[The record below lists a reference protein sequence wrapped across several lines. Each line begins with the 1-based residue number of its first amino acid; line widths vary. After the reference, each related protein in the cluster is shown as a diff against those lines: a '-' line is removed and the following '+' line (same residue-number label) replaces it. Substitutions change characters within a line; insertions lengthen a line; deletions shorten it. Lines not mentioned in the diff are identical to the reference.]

1 MRLHANDH
9 SVGRRTCGTDKMA
22 RHPAFLSSV
31 TAWLARCAGGLRVW
45 SHAAWTPALLLAV
58 ATVSMAQGTAPDG
71 TVVPIRTGSHPGY
84 GRIVF
89 DAPAKARYTLT
100 RDADTVVVRF
110 ADDFRL
116 DIQQPPPRNVTRLIT
131 AAATATFSVN
141 AGATLRQ
148 TRLGNRVVI
157 DIVDPPASQASQ
169 PIVTRQPAADSRPT
183 APQPEARSLQQ
194 ISGQPPVQRITPP
207 PNLARTAVPS
217 ANPSPTTRTNT
228 PTPARPQPDTGLGT
242 SPAETPTQAAPKSA
256 ATQLPVRPNGSNR
269 AVSPPPIGPATV
281 ASVVPSEIALSAP
294 EQQRPDSGAGTESM
308 GPAIATA
315 PVVAVSRDPTVVAM
329 PAIQAPE
336 SSAGP
341 AEPAIQPQATAVPR
355 APTSGPIALVVR
367 RTASVPGL
375 EGPGFLVPF
384 PSSVGAALFRRGSAI
399 WVVFDER
406 RLLDLTAL
414 RGEPTFAGASTQL
427 VSGGAVIR
435 VPLAEGKTVTVSRSP
450 QAWKIALAL
459 TPQDPAAIVPVVA
472 EGRMT
477 FPVESASNVITLA
490 DPQSGSTLLVG
501 TQRKANQAIVTG
513 RRTTEFSLIP
523 TQLGVVVEPLSDIL
537 SLRTIPTG
545 FLLTGGAQG
554 LMLSSP
560 AFMTDVLL
568 AAARLTRR
576 FQFPALPTEALLQR
590 MQYQVREAAVAAP
603 LARGPKR
610 RAAAETMIAG
620 GLGAE
625 AMALLEVAAGQD
637 PHEAASA
644 DFKGLYAIAA
654 ILANRLDQANGI
666 NDPRLSGI
674 DEIAFWRGILLAN
687 QQEGTPQA
695 ASLLASTAPLA
706 FTYPAAVRDK
716 VLPLAME
723 TLILGGE
730 VNAAARMLGQRETDP
745 TLGLAQA
752 LLKQA
757 QGDTDK
763 ALEQLDALA
772 AGRDRLVRARAAVRA
787 VELRLASQRIDNEK
801 AVEAL
806 DKLLYVWRGDQ
817 RDLALRL
824 RIAELRR
831 QTGGWREALKLLRNA
846 KADFPPHTTQLQT
859 RMRDMFST
867 LIHEDGAASMTPLDF
882 IALVEENADL
892 LPPGTEDT
900 ALENRL
906 AERLLA
912 LDLPKRADQ
921 VLAKLMKAAPTPLGR
936 AGLGVRLAEL
946 RLREDDPA
954 GAVAA
959 LSASSM
965 PNLDA
970 DLLEAR
976 ALIGADATSRLGDT
990 PTAMEMLSELRSPV
1004 ALAAKAGILERA
1016 QDWPEAK
1023 QALIA
1028 LVGLTVPATGDL
1040 DDQQKRILL
1049 RLATAAARAGDNTAL
1064 AALGAREDARIGS
1077 GPVADMFRLLTA
1089 DPVRGVGDLK
1099 RAEQEIGLVRALP
1112 AGLKALQAQT
1122 ATQ

>member
-1 MRLHANDH
+1 MRLHANNH

-22 RHPAFLSSV
+22 RHLAFLSSV
-31 TAWLARCAGGLRVW
+31 TAWLARCAGVLRRW
-45 SHAAWTPALLLAV
+45 SHAAWTSALLLAV
-58 ATVSMAQGTAPDG
+58 AMVTMAQGAAPDG

-89 DAPAKARYTLT
+89 DAPEKARYTLT
-100 RDADTVVVRF
+100 RDGDTVVVRF
-110 ADDFRL
+110 EDDFRL
-116 DIQQPPPRNVTRLIT
+116 DIQQPSPRNVTRLIT

-157 DIVDPPASQASQ
+157 DIVDPPTSQASQ
-169 PIVTRQPAADSRPT
+169 PTVSRQPAADPRPA
-183 APQPEARSLQQ
+183 APQPEARSPQQ
-194 ISGQPPVQRITPP
+194 ISGQNSIQRITPP
-207 PNLARTAVPS
+207 PNLARTAVPP
-217 ANPSPTTRTNT
+217 ANPSQTTRADTST
-228 PTPARPQPDTGLGT
+228 PVRPQPDTGLG
-242 SPAETPTQAAPKSA
+242 SPPAETPTQATARSA
-256 ATQLPVRPNGSNR
+256 ATQLPVRPTGPNR
-269 AVSPPPIGPATV
+269 AVSPPIAPATA
-281 ASVVPSEIALSAP
+281 ASVVPSETTLSAP
-294 EQQRPDSGAGTESM
+294 EQQRPGSGTGTESM

-329 PAIQAPE
+329 LAIQAPE
-336 SSAGP
+336 ASAGP
-341 AEPAIQPQATAVPR
+341 AEPAIQPLATTVPR
-355 APTSGPIALVVR
+355 APTNGPIALVVR

-477 FPVESASNVITLA
+477 FPVESASDVITLA

-560 AFMTDVLL
+560 AFMTDALL

-610 RAAAETMIAG
+610 RSAAETMIAA

-716 VLPLAME
+716 VLPLALE

-772 AGRDRLVRARAAVRA
+772 AGRDRLARARAAVRA
-787 VELRLASQRIDNEK
+787 VELRLASQRIDNDK

-846 KADFPPHTTQLQT
+846 KADFPPHTTQIQS

-921 VLAKLMKAAPTPLGR
+921 VLAKLMKAAPTPRGR

-990 PTAMEMLSELRSPV
+990 PTAMEMLSELRSPA

-1016 QDWPEAK
+1016 QDWPAAK

-1040 DDQQKRILL
+1040 DDQQKRTLL
-1049 RLATAAARAGDNTAL
+1049 RLATAAARAGDDSAL
-1064 AALGAREDARIGS
+1064 ANLGAREDPRMGS

-1099 RAEQEIGLVRALP
+1099 RAKQEIGLVRALP

>member
-1 MRLHANDH
+1 MRLHANNH

-22 RHPAFLSSV
+22 RHLAFLSSV
-31 TAWLARCAGGLRVW
+31 TAWLARCAGVLRRW
-45 SHAAWTPALLLAV
+45 SHAAWTSALLLAV
-58 ATVSMAQGTAPDG
+58 AMVTMAQGAAPDG

-89 DAPAKARYTLT
+89 DAPEKARYTLT
-100 RDADTVVVRF
+100 RDGDTVVVRF
-110 ADDFRL
+110 EDDFRL
-116 DIQQPPPRNVTRLIT
+116 DIQQPSPRNVTRLIT

-157 DIVDPPASQASQ
+157 DIVDPPTSQASQ
-169 PIVTRQPAADSRPT
+169 PTVSRQPAADPRPA
-183 APQPEARSLQQ
+183 APQPEARSPQQ
-194 ISGQPPVQRITPP
+194 ISGQNSIQRITPP
-207 PNLARTAVPS
+207 PNLARTAVPP
-217 ANPSPTTRTNT
+217 ANPSQTTRADT
-228 PTPARPQPDTGLGT
+228 PTSVRPQPDTGLG
-242 SPAETPTQAAPKSA
+242 SPPAETPTQATARSA
-256 ATQLPVRPNGSNR
+256 ATQLPVRPTGPNR
-269 AVSPPPIGPATV
+269 AVSPPIAPATA
-281 ASVVPSEIALSAP
+281 ASVVPSETTLSAP
-294 EQQRPDSGAGTESM
+294 EQQRPGSGTDTESM

-336 SSAGP
+336 SPAGP
-341 AEPAIQPQATAVPR
+341 TEPAIQPQATTVPR
-355 APTSGPIALVVR
+355 APTNGPIALVVR

-477 FPVESASNVITLA
+477 FPVESASDVITLA

-560 AFMTDVLL
+560 AFMTDALL

-610 RAAAETMIAG
+610 RSAAETMIAA

-716 VLPLAME
+716 VLPLALE

-787 VELRLASQRIDNEK
+787 VELRLASQRIDNDK

-846 KADFPPHTTQLQT
+846 KADFPPHTTQIQS

-921 VLAKLMKAAPTPLGR
+921 VLAKLMKAAPTPRGR

-990 PTAMEMLSELRSPV
+990 PTAMEMLSELRSPA

-1016 QDWPEAK
+1016 QDWPAAK

-1040 DDQQKRILL
+1040 DDQQKRTLL
-1049 RLATAAARAGDNTAL
+1049 RLATAAARACDDSAL
-1064 AALGAREDARIGS
+1064 ANLGAREDPRMGS

-1099 RAEQEIGLVRALP
+1099 RAKQEIGLVRALP